1 MKVWQFFLLLFLVSV
16 ASVWYT
22 FNYAVEFSAFA
33 VALAKV
39 FIGMFLFYLFDVW
52 ALKDIDTIQ
61 ELKNGNIAVSIFF
74 LGYAILVA
82 ACVATA

>member
-1 MKVWQFFLLLFLVSV
+1 MKVWQFFLALFVVSV

-33 VALAKV
+33 AALAKV
-39 FIGMFLFYLFDVW
+39 FIGMFLFYLFDIW
-52 ALKDIDTIQ
+52 ALRDIDTLA
-61 ELKNGNIAVSIFF
+61 ELKAGNTALAIFF
-74 LGYAILVA
+74 LAYAILVA

>member
-1 MKVWQFFLLLFLVSV
+1 MKVWQFFLLLGIAAFI
-16 ASVWYT
+16 SVWYT

>member
-1 MKVWQFFLLLFLVSV
+1 MKVWQFFLVLFIASV
-16 ASVWYT
+16 VSVWYT

-39 FIGMFLFYLFDVW
+39 FIGMFLFYLFDIW
-52 ALKDIDTIQ
+52 ALRDINTI
-61 ELKNGNIAVSIFF
+61 EEIKNGNVALSIFF

>member
-1 MKVWQFFLLLFLVSV
+1 MKVWQFFVLLFVASV
-16 ASVWYT
+16 LSVWYT

-52 ALKDIDTIQ
+52 ALRDIETIQ
-61 ELKNGNIAVSIFF
+61 ELKNGNIALSIFF